1 MLAQHL
7 KGAIRHA
14 KIFSH
19 REVLSSSNILDEP
32 LVADKVTD
40 GIEIAIVNQHPHRV
54 VRVEPATE
62 DV

>member
-1 MLAQHL
+1 MFAQHL
-7 KGAIRHA
+7 KGVIRHA

-19 REVLSSSNILDEP
+19 REVLSSSNVLDKP

-40 GIEIAIVNQHPHRV
+40 GIKITIVDQHPHRV